1 MNIKKQLNGT
11 ELTISLSG
19 ALDTENAPKLEE
31 VMNKYSPEQFVE
43 FAFGPIGTMKTRDD
57 KEIPAVAY
65 GVKYNTMNRQG
76 TMVVKN
82 PNEVV
87 SEVFEFTGFNDIL
100 TIA

>member
-1 MNIKKQLNGT
+1 M
-11 ELTISLSG
+11 TI
-19 ALDTENAPKLEE
+19 
-31 VMNKYSPEQFVE
+31 
-43 FAFGPIGTMKTRDD
+43 
-57 KEIPAVAY
+57 
-65 GVKYNTMNRQG
+65 TMNRQG

>member
-11 ELTISLSG
+11 ELTLSLSG

-31 VMNKYSPEQFVE
+31 VMNESL
-43 FAFGPIGTMKTRDD
+43 T
-57 KEIPAVAY
+57 
-65 GVKYNTMNRQG
+65 GVTSLIIDLKDLNYISSSGLRVLLMASKTMNRQG
-76 TMVVKN
+76 NMVVKN

>member
-31 VMNKYSPEQFVE
+31 VMNESL
-43 FAFGPIGTMKTRDD
+43 T
-57 KEIPAVAY
+57 
-65 GVKYNTMNRQG
+65 GVTSLIIDLKDLNYISSSGLRVLLMASKTMNRQG

-82 PNEVV
+82 PNKVV

>member
-1 MNIKKQLNGT
+1 MKIKKQLNGT

-31 VMNKYSPEQFVE
+31 VMNESL
-43 FAFGPIGTMKTRDD
+43 T
-57 KEIPAVAY
+57 
-65 GVKYNTMNRQG
+65 GVTSLIIDLKDLEYISSSGLRVLLMASKTMNRQG

>member
-31 VMNKYSPEQFVE
+31 VMNESL
-43 FAFGPIGTMKTRDD
+43 T
-57 KEIPAVAY
+57 
-65 GVKYNTMNRQG
+65 GVTSLIIDLKDLNYISSSGLRVLLMASKTMNRQG
-76 TMVVKN
+76 PMVVKN

-87 SEVFEFTGFNDIL
+87 SEVFEFTGFDDIL